1 MNDSEILHMAQ
12 ARELLTTYTAQVKG
26 YGRQA
31 ANEWLSRQLAR
42 MPKSYDM
49 NRVRVCMRKA
59 MEDERCQSS

>member
-31 ANEWLSRQLAR
+31 ANELLELHLKK
-42 MPKSYDM
+42 MPKGYDIG
-49 NRVRVCMRKA
+49 RVKVCMRKVQ
-59 MEDERCQSS
+59 DEERGN